1 MAQERNLTERELEN
15 LFVELSNWRKWGAD
29 DQRGALNY
37 ITAAKIAEAG
47 SLVRAGT
54 SISLAQPLSTKASA
68 DNPLPVT
75 HLMCQ
80 VSDLEMTAD
89 YFTIYNHGM
98 GMTHIDALCHMHRKG
113 KLYNGYPLTDVK
125 SEGALV
131 CAIDGLRSGVITKG
145 VLLDIPRLKGVR
157 WLEPKEAIYPEDL
170 EAAERRQKISVAE
183 GDALLIRTGRA
194 ARNQDLGGGD
204 AAGEGLAGLHASC
217 LRWLSAR
224 KVALLGSD
232 GVSDLMPTGY
242 ASMPFPIHTIA
253 IVAMGIHLIDNCDFE
268 ALADGCESISRS
280 EFMFVLAPLVL
291 KGGTGSPVNPLA
303 VM

>member
-1 MAQERNLTERELEN
+1 MAQQRNLTETELEE
-15 LFVELSNWRKWGAD
+15 LFVKLSNWGKWGKD
-29 DQRGALNY
+29 DQLGALNY
-37 ITAAKIAEAG
+37 VTPAKIAEAG
-47 SLVRAGT
+47 SLVRAGVT
-54 SISLAQPLSTKASA
+54 ISMAQPLSTKTSA

-75 HLMCQ
+75 HLMCH

-89 YFTIYNHGM
+89 YFTVYNHGM

-113 KLYNGYPLTDVK
+113 KLYNGYPLSDVK

-131 CAIDGLRSGVITKG
+131 CSIDGLKSGVITKG
-145 VLLDIPRLKGVR
+145 VLLDIPRLRSLR

-170 EAAERRQKISVAE
+170 EAAEKLQKVTVGP

-194 ARNQDLGGGD
+194 ARNRQLGGGD
-204 AAGEGLAGLHASC
+204 AAGEGLAGLHPSC
-217 LRWLSAR
+217 LGWISAR
-224 KVALLGSD
+224 RVALLASD

-268 ALADGCESISRS
+268 ELGDQCESMARA
-280 EFMFVLAPLVL
+280 EFMFVLAPLIL

-303 VM
+303 VL

>member
-1 MAQERNLTERELEN
+1 MAQQRNLTEAELED
-15 LFVELSNWRKWGAD
+15 LFGELSNWGKWGAD

-54 SISLAQPLSTKASA
+54 TISLAQPLSTKSSA
-68 DNPLPVT
+68 DNPQPVT
-75 HLMCQ
+75 HLMCH

-113 KLYNGYPLTDVK
+113 KLYNGYPLSDVK

-131 CAIDGLRSGVITKG
+131 CAIDGLRSGVVTRG
-145 VLLDIPRLKGVR
+145 VLLDIPRLKGTR
-157 WLEPKEAIYPEDL
+157 WLEPREAIYPADL
-170 EAAERRQKISVAE
+170 EAAEKLQNVAAGE
-183 GDALLIRTGRA
+183 GDALLVRTGRA
-194 ARNQDLGGGD
+194 ARSAETGGGD
-204 AAGEGLAGLHASC
+204 AAGEGLAGLHATC
-217 LRWLSAR
+217 LRWLAQR
-224 KVALLGSD
+224 KIALLASD

-268 ALADGCESISRS
+268 DLARS
-280 EFMFVLAPLVL
+280 CQAMDRAEFMLTLAPLIL